1 MRILVCVKSVPDLES
16 NFRINSEGNFY
27 EPSGLKF
34 HLNEY
39 DLYAIESAVRIKE
52 QFKDTKITVISVGPS
67 RVEAEIKR
75 AMELG
80 ADEGVRIE
88 ANEGEMQDAVWVAG
102 LIASFA
108 KGKNFEL
115 ILCGVMSED
124 LGGAQ
129 VGPMTAQLLKIPYA
143 STVIAFN
150 LLKERNLIICE
161 RELEQGERDKVEIS
175 LPALL
180 TIQSGIYPLRYPS
193 LSNKL
198 RVKHLK
204 IPCLVIENL
213 WGKNRVEHKAR
224 AYFPERIAGCE
235 FLEGTAEKIAEQL
248 IEKIRARLNIL

>member
-16 NFRINSEGNFY
+16 IFRLNSQGNFY

-34 HLNEY
+34 HINEY
-39 DLYAIESAVRIKE
+39 DLYAIESAVRVKE
-52 QFKDTKITVISVGPS
+52 RFKDARITVISVGPS
-67 RVEAEIKR
+67 RVEAEIKK

-80 ADEGVRIE
+80 ADEGFRIDVD
-88 ANEGEMQDAVWVAG
+88 DAQAEDAFWVSG

-108 KGKNFEL
+108 KERGFEL
-115 ILCGVMSED
+115 ILCGVMSQD
-124 LGGAQ
+124 LERAQ
-129 VGPMTAQLLKIPYA
+129 VGPMVAQLLRIPYA
-143 STVIAFN
+143 STVIALN

-161 RELEQGERDKVEIS
+161 RELEQGEREKIEVP

-204 IPCLVIENL
+204 IPSLPPKNL
-213 WGKNRVEHKAR
+213 WFSKRIEPNTR
-224 AYFPERIAGCE
+224 AYFPEVSSGCE
-235 FLEGTAEKIAEQL
+235 FLEGDAEKVAEQL
-248 IEKIRARLNIL
+248 VEKIRARLNIL